1 LFCEISEIA
10 DNGREDLMATE
21 WAGLIGF
28 VVALALAMLRVPVA
42 IAMAIVGIG
51 GSLMLT
57 DWTSASYVMASLPFE
72 AVFPYGLSVVP
83 LFIFMGVFASHSGLS
98 GNLFRGITAFAGHR
112 RGGLAA
118 SSVGASA
125 VFGAICGSSL
135 ATCATMGRVALPEM
149 RSRGYAK
156 SLAGASI
163 AAGGTLGVLIP
174 PSILLVI
181 YALMTEQSIGALFA
195 GAMIPGILATLLYI
209 TSIHL
214 QVRKKPD
221 LAPVSDYV
229 PWSERWG
236 ALLAMWDA
244 IVLIVVVIGGI
255 YAGLFSP
262 TEAAAVGAAGSL
274 IFAAIRGKLSWQV
287 LRAGIRE
294 TAGMTGM
301 IFLILIGAALFNF
314 FIETSG
320 LTQTLVDWITH
331 RGFSPLAVLVS
342 LLVFYVVLGCFM
354 DSLSMILL
362 TVVPAYSV
370 IAGVGYDP
378 VWFGVVLVSVVEIGL
393 ITPPIG
399 MNLFIIQG
407 VAPDMNITTLSRG
420 ILPFLAADF
429 IRVIAMIAIPGMI
442 LWLPHLL
449 GLGS

>member
-1 LFCEISEIA
+1 
-10 DNGREDLMATE
+10 MATE

-28 VVALALAMLRVPVA
+28 VVALTLALLRVPVA
-42 IAMAIVGIG
+42 IAMAVVGIG
-51 GSLMLT
+51 GSLLLT
-57 DWTSASYVMASLPFE
+57 DWMSASYVMASLPFE
-72 AVFPYGLSVVP
+72 AIFPYGLSVVP

-98 GNLFRGITAFAGHR
+98 GNLFRGITAFSGHR
-112 RGGLAA
+112 PGGLAA

-149 RSRGYAK
+149 QKRGYAK

-195 GAMIPGILATLLYI
+195 GAMIPGILATILYI
-209 TSIHL
+209 ASIRL
-214 QVRKKPD
+214 QVMRNPS

-229 PWSERWG
+229 PWSKRWG
-236 ALLAMWDA
+236 ALLQMWDA
-244 IVLIVVVIGGI
+244 IVLIVLVIGGI

-262 TEAAAVGAAGSL
+262 TEAAAVGAGGALLFAG
-274 IFAAIRGKLSWQV
+274 IRKKLNWAT

-320 LTQTLVDWITH
+320 LTQTLVNWITTQ
-331 RGFSPLAVLVS
+331 GYSPLAVLIT
-342 LLVFYVVLGCFM
+342 LLAFYIVLGCFM

-362 TVVPAYSV
+362 TVVPAFNV
-370 IAGVGYDP
+370 ITGVGYDP
-378 VWFGVVLVSVVEIGL
+378 VWFGVLLVSVVEIGL

-407 VAPDMNITTLSRG
+407 VSSDMTITTLSRG
-420 ILPFLAADF
+420 ILPFLAAD
-429 IRVIAMIAIPGMI
+429 IVRVVLMVAIPGLI

-449 GLGS
+449 GFGAY

>member
-1 LFCEISEIA
+1 
-10 DNGREDLMATE
+10 MTTE

-28 VVALALAMLRVPVA
+28 AAALALILLRIPVA
-42 IAMAIVGIG
+42 IAMAIVGICG
-51 GSLMLT
+51 VLSLT

-72 AVFPYGLSVVP
+72 AISPYGLSVVP

-98 GNLFRGITAFAGHR
+98 ANLFRAIAAFAGHR

-118 SSVGASA
+118 SSVAASA

-135 ATCATMGRVALPEM
+135 ATCATMARVALPEM
-149 RSRGYAK
+149 RDRGYAPD
-156 SLAGASI
+156 LAGAAI

-195 GAMIPGILATLLYI
+195 GAMTPGLLAAALYI
-209 TSIHL
+209 VSIRL
-214 QVRKKPD
+214 RVTTRPD
-221 LAPVSDYV
+221 LAPVGDRV
-229 PWSERWG
+229 RWT
-236 ALLAMWDA
+236 ARWNTLWRTWDA
-244 IVLIVVVIGGI
+244 IILIVAVIGGI
-255 YAGLFSP
+255 YTGLFSP

-274 IFAAIRGKLSWQV
+274 IFAGVRGKLDWTA
-287 LRAGIRE
+287 LRAGIGE

-320 LTQTLVDWITH
+320 LTRTLVDWISH

-342 LLVFYVVLGCFM
+342 LLIFYVVLGCFM
-354 DSLSMILL
+354 DSLSMMLL
-362 TVVPAYSV
+362 TVVPAHGV
-370 IAGVGYDP
+370 ITGVGYDP

-399 MNLFIIQG
+399 MNLFVIRG
-407 VAPDMNITTLSRG
+407 VSSDMTVAAISRG
-420 ILPFLAADF
+420 ILPFLTADF
-429 IRVIAMIAIPGMI
+429 IRVALVVAFPGLI

-449 GLGS
+449 GLGV

>member
-1 LFCEISEIA
+1 ME
-10 DNGREDLMATE
+10 TE
-21 WAGLIGF
+21 WVGLIGF
-28 VVALALAMLRVPVA
+28 AAALALALLRVPVA
-42 IAMAIVGIG
+42 VAMAIVGIVG
-51 GSLMLT
+51 TLLLS

-72 AVFPYGLSVVP
+72 AIFPYGLSVVP

-98 GNLFRGITAFAGHR
+98 GDLFRGVAAFSGHR
-112 RGGLAA
+112 PGGLAA
-118 SSVGASA
+118 SSVAASA

-149 RSRGYAK
+149 RARGYAE

-181 YALMTEQSIGALFA
+181 YALMTGQSIGALFA
-195 GAMIPGILATLLYI
+195 GAMIPGLLATVLYI
-209 TSIHL
+209 ISIRL
-214 QVRKKPD
+214 QVMRKPL
-221 LAPVSDYV
+221 LAPVGDCV
-229 PWSERWG
+229 PWSRRWG
-236 ALLAMWDA
+236 ALLRMWDA
-244 IVLIVVVIGGI
+244 IVLILLVIGGI

-262 TEAAAVGAAGSL
+262 TEAAAVGAGGAL
-274 IFAAIRGKLSWQV
+274 LFAF
-287 LRAGIRE
+287 LRKRLTWPILRSGMRE

-320 LTQTLVDWITH
+320 LTRTLVDWIGM
-331 RGFSPLAVLVS
+331 RGFSPLAVLIA

-362 TVVPAYSV
+362 TVVPAYGV
-370 IAGVGYDP
+370 TTGVGYDP

-399 MNLFIIQG
+399 MNLFVVEG
-407 VAPDMNITTLSRG
+407 VSSDMTIAAISRG
-420 ILPFLAADF
+420 ILPFLAADLV
-429 IRVIAMIAIPGMI
+429 RVILMIALPGMVS
-442 LWLPHLL
+442 WLPHFL
-449 GLGS
+449 GDGAY

>member
-1 LFCEISEIA
+1 
-10 DNGREDLMATE
+10 MATE

-28 VVALALAMLRVPVA
+28 VVALVLALLRVPVA
-42 IAMAIVGIG
+42 IAMAVVGIG
-51 GSLMLT
+51 GTLILT
-57 DWTSASYVMASLPFE
+57 DWMSASYVMASLPFE
-72 AVFPYGLSVVP
+72 AIFPYGLSVVP

-98 GNLFRGITAFAGHR
+98 GNLFRGITAFSGHR
-112 RGGLAA
+112 PGGLAA

-149 RSRGYAK
+149 QKRGYAK

-195 GAMIPGILATLLYI
+195 GAMIPGLLATVLYI
-209 TSIHL
+209 ASIRL
-214 QVRKKPD
+214 QVMRNPS
-221 LAPVSDYV
+221 LAPVGDYV
-229 PWSERWG
+229 PWSKRWG
-236 ALLAMWDA
+236 ALLQMWDA
-244 IVLIVVVIGGI
+244 ILLIVLVIGGI

-262 TEAAAVGAAGSL
+262 TEAAAVGAGGAL
-274 IFAAIRGKLSWQV
+274 LFAAIRKKLNWTT
-287 LRAGIRE
+287 LRSGIRE

-301 IFLILIGAALFNF
+301 IFMILIGAALFNF

-320 LTQTLVDWITH
+320 LTQTLVDWITTQ
-331 RGFSPLAVLVS
+331 GYSPLAVLIC

-362 TVVPAYSV
+362 TVVPAFNV
-370 IAGVGYDP
+370 ITGVGYDP
-378 VWFGVVLVSVVEIGL
+378 VWFGVLLVSVVEIGL

-407 VAPDMNITTLSRG
+407 VSSDMTITTLSSG
-420 ILPFLAADF
+420 ILPFLAADVV
-429 IRVIAMIAIPGMI
+429 RVILMVAVPGLI

-449 GLGS
+449 GFGAY